1 MKDLVFSNA
10 SCTDFIA
17 WAQTDKKIFSRI
29 DELIKS
35 ISRTPY
41 KGIGKPEPLKHQL
54 SGFWS
59 GRIND
64 KHRLVYRI
72 TNKDEIGIASCRNHY
87 PEN

>member
-1 MKDLVFSNA
+1 MKDLIFTNTSYA
-10 SCTDFIA
+10 DFIG
-17 WAQTDKKIFSRI
+17 WAQTDKKVLSRI

-35 ISRTPY
+35 ISRAPY

-59 GRIND
+59 RRIND

-72 TNKDEIGIASCRNHY
+72 TSKDKD
-87 PEN
+87 